1 MRTLLVVMSDPLL
14 EDSLQMP
21 FVEWNQEVEA
31 FPPYSPDDA
40 FTKSIRL
47 WCTQGRFQ
55 HLHSQCF
62 A

>member
-1 MRTLLVVMSDPLL
+1 MRMLLVVMSDPLL

-21 FVEWNQEVEA
+21 FVERNQEAEV
-31 FPPYSPDDA
+31 FPPDSADDA
-40 FTKSIRL
+40 FTKSIHL

-55 HLHSQCF
+55 HPHSQCF